1 MKAVIMAG
9 GEGTRL
15 RPVSILRPKPM
26 VKLMDKPVSEY
37 IVQLLKKN
45 GIRDICMTL
54 RYLPQVVLDYFGDGS
69 EFGVNI
75 EYQVEKE
82 PLGTAGGVRACR
94 KFIGEDDFI
103 VISGDAVCDF
113 DLEKCIEFHR
123 RKNSKATII
132 LCQRDEP
139 LEYGLVLTD
148 SSDRVT
154 QFVEKPS
161 WDKVLTDSVNTG
173 IYILSPEILER
184 IPKGVSYDF
193 GRDLF
198 PQLLND
204 NIPIYAVT
212 AEGYWCDIGNCRAY
226 LECNFDALDEK
237 IAFDFGKQVISGVW
251 SHSRLPESVSVH
263 PPCYIG
269 HGVTIEDEAVI
280 GPYAVLCKG
289 THIGKGAKIER
300 CVIDGADIGPGAELT
315 SATICRGARIGK
327 DALVSEGCV
336 VGDGAVVGNGAFLA
350 EGVRVWP
357 QKHIDEGGRVLIS
370 VIHGTAR
377 SSALLFQGRLAGE
390 IGSDLSFENCISIGS
405 ALSGYGRVIISSS
418 GTPAAMAAVNALKC
432 GICSGGGE
440 VWESERSFEA
450 ATAFAARYYDMA
462 ASVYV
467 RHNGPSLVL
476 SFFGKDGRPFTR
488 SEERRIEAAMNG
500 DTVRAPHNRIGAV
513 RFLPD
518 TVDSY
523 TLSAVKQ
530 AFFRSRLLCKT
541 PVYVFG
547 DSIASI
553 TLRRV
558 LSVLGCTAAKRKED
572 GICFQISDDGFSLI
586 AEEGGTIVY
595 PPQLSVMLALLEFEI
610 GSGRVAIL
618 PSAPTAIELLAESL
632 GGKVL
637 KVGKIKNAESLLSQ
651 QTFMYDGIFA
661 AARLVAGLAAKNETL
676 SHLAERTPRFYISHR
691 SVPIRR
697 SRGAVMRELINSCSE
712 MSIELAE
719 GLDISLN
726 EGRIRI
732 SPLASSALK
741 ITTECESESSAMA
754 LCDQF
759 EDLVRNI
766 DNSE

>member
-1 MKAVIMAG
+1 VKAVIMAG

-15 RPVSILRPKPM
+15 RPISILKPKPM

-37 IVQLLKKN
+37 IVRLLKKY
-45 GIRDICMTL
+45 GVTDICMTL
-54 RYLPQVVLDYFGDGS
+54 RYLPQVVMDYFGDGTD
-69 EFGVNI
+69 FGVNI
-75 EYQVEKE
+75 EYHVEKE

-94 KFIGEDDFI
+94 SFIGGDDFI

-113 DLEKCIEFHR
+113 DLEKCFEFHR

-173 IYILSPEILER
+173 IYILSAEILNR
-184 IPKGVSYDF
+184 IPRGVSFDF

-204 NIPIYAVT
+204 NVPMYAMA
-212 AEGYWCDIGNCRAY
+212 AEGYWCDIGSCRAY

-237 IAFDFGKQVISGVW
+237 IGFNFGNQLRGGVW
-251 SHSRLPESVSVH
+251 SRSELPEGVAIH

-269 HGVTIEDEAVI
+269 PDVTFEDNASI
-280 GPYAVLCKG
+280 GPFAVLG
-289 THIGKGAKIER
+289 RGSHIGSGAKIER
-300 CVIDGADIGPGAELT
+300 SVIDGADIRPGAELT
-315 SATICRGARIGK
+315 SAVICRGAKIGK
-327 DALVSEGCV
+327 DALISEGCV
-336 VGDGAVVGNGAFLA
+336 VGDGAIIGHGAFLA
-350 EGVRVWP
+350 DGVRVWP
-357 QKHIDEGGRVLIS
+357 QKHIDDGSRVLIS
-370 VIHGTAR
+370 VVRGAAR
-377 SSALLFQGRLAGE
+377 SSALLFQGRLSGE
-390 IGSDLSFENCISIGS
+390 IGTDLSFENCISIGS
-405 ALSGYGRVIISSS
+405 SLASYGKVIISSS
-418 GTPAAMAAVNALKC
+418 GSPAALAAVNALKC

-450 ATAFAARYYDMA
+450 ATAFGARFYDMGA
-462 ASVYV
+462 AVFV
-467 RHNGPSLVL
+467 RHSGPSLTL
-476 SFFGKDGRPFTR
+476 NFYGKDGRPFTR
-488 SEERRIEAAMNG
+488 ADERRIEASMNG
-500 DTVRAPHNRIGAV
+500 DTAHAPHDRIGGV
-513 RFLPD
+513 RYLPD

-530 AFFRSRLLCKT
+530 AFFRNRMPCKT

-558 LSVLGCTAAKRKED
+558 LSVLGCTTAKRKQD
-572 GICFQISDDGFSLI
+572 GISFQISDDGFSLI
-586 AEEGGTIVY
+586 AEEGGAVVY
-595 PPQLSVMLALLEFEI
+595 PPQLAVMLALLEFEI
-610 GSGRVAIL
+610 GSGRVAVE
-618 PSAPTAIELLAESL
+618 PSAPSAIEMLAQSL

-637 KVGKIKNAESLLSQ
+637 KTGRNKNADSLLSQ
-651 QTFMYDGIFA
+651 QTFMHDGIFA
-661 AARLVAGLAAKNETL
+661 AARLAAGLSVKNETL
-676 SHLAERTPRFYISHR
+676 SHLAERTPKFFITHR

-697 SRGAVMRELINSCSE
+697 SRGAVMRELISTCSE
-712 MSIELAE
+712 MSVELAE
-719 GLDISLN
+719 GLDISLQK
-726 EGRIRI
+726 GHIRI
-732 SPLASSALK
+732 SPLADRALI
-741 ITTECESESSAMA
+741 ITTECDNETSASE
-754 LCDQF
+754 LCTQF

-766 DNSE
+766 DNK